1 MIDLAEIRAAAE
13 RIAAEAVVTPVIRS
27 ERLDDLTGAAVF
39 CKDESRQRAGA
50 FKFRGAFNRLSL
62 IPPPDRRLGVVA
74 VSSGNHGAAVA
85 CAAHLLGL
93 PATVHVPEDVPSAKL
108 ALIEHFGAA
117 IVTFPRST
125 PDREAAARRQASET
139 GATFV
144 HPFDDPL
151 VMAGQGTAALELH
164 EQVGRLDVLLVPMS
178 GGGLMAGCASAM
190 HQLDPACTLIGV
202 EPAAADDTR
211 RSFLAGRPVRIPPPQ
226 TIADGLAVTSPGDH
240 TFAINQRL
248 VGDVV
253 TVTDDQLIDAMRLAR
268 DVLGRRLEPS
278 GVAGLAALID
288 DPDRF
293 RGRRVGI
300 VLSGGNID
308 EARFDELTR
317 RSERN

>member
-13 RIAAEAVVTPVIRS
+13 RIASEAVVTPVVRS
-27 ERLDDLTGAAVF
+27 DELDELTGATVF

-62 IPPPDRRLGVVA
+62 IPPADRGRGVVA
-74 VSSGNHGAAVA
+74 VSSGNHGAAIA

-93 PATVHVPEDVPSAKL
+93 RATVHVPEDVPSAKRT
-108 ALIEHFGAA
+108 LIEQYGAA

-125 PDREAAARRQASET
+125 PDREAGARRQVAET

-144 HPFDDPL
+144 HPFDDPV

-164 EQVGRLDVLLVPMS
+164 EQIGELDVLLVPMS

-190 HQLDPACTLIGV
+190 HQIDPGCTLIGV
-202 EPAAADDTR
+202 EPSTADDTR
-211 RSFLAGRPVRIPPPQ
+211 QSFQAGHPIRIAPPR
-226 TIADGLAVTSPGDH
+226 TIADGLAVTAPGDE
-240 TFAINQRL
+240 TFAINHRL
-248 VGDVV
+248 VSDVV

-278 GVAGLAALID
+278 GVAGLAALLD

-308 EARFDELTR
+308 DARFDEVTR
-317 RSERN
+317 RRAPG